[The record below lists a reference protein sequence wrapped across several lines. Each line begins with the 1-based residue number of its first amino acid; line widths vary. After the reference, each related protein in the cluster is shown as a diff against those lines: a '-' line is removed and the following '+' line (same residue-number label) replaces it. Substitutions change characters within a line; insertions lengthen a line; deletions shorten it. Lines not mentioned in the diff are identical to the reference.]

1 MGKRIKEFDRGFE
14 AGKQAGVDAGYD
26 AGYKAGHEEGISCTR
41 RFVVRTLCKSIN
53 ACETLVDV
61 DNALE
66 AAFNRCRSEGLLGA
80 LRVSGL
86 ADWLIDGVSRGPDY
100 SAQLSLLEMAC
111 LCSTKSEERMDG
123 IKEVAAKSEVRAIQ
137 AETKV
142 GILEG
147 VVEDLKNKVEDL
159 QEATVIT
166 ANAVGDSKAEVHPS
180 SLMTDAEMDLVR
192 ERKLIA
198 AVKAV
203 RNRTGDSLKAA
214 LNIVRD
220 YQEMLDLG

>member
-53 ACETLVDV
+53 ACETLADV

-111 LCSTKSEERMDG
+111 LCSKKSEERMDG

-142 GILEG
+142 GIVEG
-147 VVEDLKNKVEDL
+147 VVEDLEDKDAL
-159 QEATVIT
+159 TPGRPGNDEV
-166 ANAVGDSKAEVHPS
+166 EVHPS
-180 SLMTDAEMDLVR
+180 SRMTDGEMSLALVGR
-192 ERKLIA
+192 VIDA
-198 AVKAV
+198 IKAV
-203 RNRTGDSLKAA
+203 RNRTGDSLRTAKD
-214 LNIVRD
+214 IVDGYR
-220 YQEMLDLG
+220 EMLDLGRI